1 MARIAGMRLFSH
13 RRRPVHLGPFP
24 LERLARA
31 SAVAGPPTGDQPTEP
46 DPAGDAAVAHAMPE
60 YQTLF
65 ARHFDGEIAR
75 ARAPIPDDPAV
86 RAHNLKA
93 AAYFLDVAQAATCAI
108 PRDAWLPGEHAPH
121 AHALVFLI
129 EFGREPRPG
138 DPAEDWIR
146 GTQVERGDLRAAEVA
161 VVMAG
166 YLRNMGFAARGH
178 VARDTQV
185 DIGRLVVESGLAR
198 VEDGVL
204 VNPYLG
210 RRFRAGVVTADY
222 AVAADPPLA
231 PDTLAGRWRSHGPA
245 WWLGAGGTRAGLS
258 WINGGLHRPG
268 RPLHLGPA
276 PMEKIRRVAAPTT
289 LVLDDEIRRQ
299 PKRANFFTRALMG
312 DLGEKAKRERT
323 RFATKNPYAFA
334 MTPLI
339 RNMVPMQGGEPSSNR
354 VQLTDARA
362 NADAVKALGYYL
374 GADLVGVCEAP
385 PWMWYSHH
393 DDGRPIEPYHRYAV
407 VMLIDQGFETMEGA
421 SGDDWISGAQSMRAY
436 MRGATIAG
444 VMAAHLRRL
453 GWPARSQTN
462 ADSDILQIP
471 PTLMAGLGELSRIGE
486 LVLSPFVG
494 PRFKTV
500 VLTTDLPMEVDRPID
515 FGLQDFCAKC
525 TKCARECPCMA
536 IPFGP
541 KVMFNGYEMWK
552 PDVEKCAKYRV
563 TNMKGS
569 ACGRCMKTCPF
580 NTEGLLAHRLFLWL
594 AMHVPATRAWIARLD
609 DRVANGSINRTKKWW
624 FDLEMVDG
632 ITVPPKGV
640 NARELDFEAVKRA
653 KTQALALFPPEVAP
667 PPGAQDP
674 HEPDRAA
681 AIRAY
686 AAAESP
692 AGARA
697 RRGRA

>member
-1 MARIAGMRLFSH
+1 MRLFSH

-24 LERLARA
+24 LERLPR
-31 SAVAGPPTGDQPTEP
+31 SAGVTGPATGAQPE
-46 DPAGDAAVAHAMPE
+46 DPQRAGDECVAQSMPE
-60 YQTLF
+60 YHALF
-65 ARHFDGEIAR
+65 ARFLDGPVAP
-75 ARAPIPDDPAV
+75 ATAPIPVDPRV
-86 RAHNLKA
+86 RADNLKA
-93 AAYFLDVAQAATCAI
+93 AAYFLDAAQAAVCEVPT
-108 PRDAWLPGEHAPH
+108 DAWLSGERPPH
-121 AHALVFLI
+121 THALVFLV
-129 EFGREPRPG
+129 EFGGEPLAG
-138 DPAEDWIR
+138 DPGEAWVR
-146 GTQVERGDLRAAEVA
+146 GAQAQRGDLRAAEIA
-161 VVMAG
+161 VVMSG
-166 YLRNMGFAARGH
+166 YLRNMGYAARGH
-178 VARDTQV
+178 VHGATLADL
-185 DIGRLVVESGLAR
+185 GRLAVQAGLAR
-198 VEDGVL
+198 VVDGTL

-210 RRFRAGVVTADY
+210 RRFRVGAVTTDF
-222 AVAADPPLA
+222 VAASDSPLGA
-231 PDTLAGRWRSHGPA
+231 ETLASRWRSHGPA
-245 WWLGAGGTRAGLS
+245 WWFGAGGTRCGWPRLE
-258 WINGGLHRPG
+258 GGLRDRS
-268 RPLHLGPA
+268 RPLHLGPM
-276 PMEKIRRVAAPTT
+276 PMEKIRRVAEPTT
-289 LVLDDEIRRQ
+289 LVLGAEIRRQ

-339 RNMVPMQGGEPSSNR
+339 REMVPMQGGETAPR
-354 VQLTDARA
+354 ARELGDPRR
-362 NADAVKALGYYL
+362 NADAIKALGYWF
-374 GADLVGVCEAP
+374 GADLVGVCEASE
-385 PWMWYSHH
+385 WMWYSHK
-393 DDGRPIEPYHRYAV
+393 DDGTPIEPYHRYAV

-436 MRGATIAG
+436 MRGAEIAG

-453 GWPARSQTN
+453 GYPARSQTN

-500 VLTTDLPMEVDRPID
+500 VLTTDLPLAVDRPID

-563 TNMKGS
+563 TNAKGS

-594 AMHVPATRAWIARLD
+594 AIHVPASRAWIARLD
-609 DRVANGSINRTKKWW
+609 DRVANGSINPTKKWW

-632 ITVPPKGV
+632 VSVAPKGV
-640 NARELDFEAVKRA
+640 NQRGLDPDAIKRA
-653 KTQALALFPPEVAP
+653 KTQALALFPPEASP
-667 PPGAQDP
+667 PPAAREP
-674 HEPDRAA
+674 VEPDRAA
-681 AIRAY
+681 GIKAY

-692 AGARA
+692 EAARSRT
-697 RRGRA
+697 RRR

>member
-1 MARIAGMRLFSH
+1 MRLFSH

-24 LERLARA
+24 LERLPRA
-31 SAVAGPPTGDQPTEP
+31 AEPSGALTGAQPGDRHAAGKD
-46 DPAGDAAVAHAMPE
+46 AVAHAIPE
-60 YQTLF
+60 YQALF
-65 ARHFDGEIAR
+65 ARYFDGEVAR

-86 RAHNLKA
+86 RADNLKA

-108 PRDAWLPGEHAPH
+108 PREAWLPGEQPPH
-121 AHALVFLI
+121 THALVFLI
-129 EFGREPRPG
+129 ESGREPLAG
-138 DPAEDWIR
+138 DPGEAWIR
-146 GTQVERGDLRAAEVA
+146 GTQVARGDLRAAEVA
-161 VVMAG
+161 VVMSG

-178 VARDTQV
+178 VAYDTRV
-185 DIGRLVVESGLAR
+185 DIARLVVESGLAR

-210 RRFRAGVVTADY
+210 TRFRAGAVTADY
-222 AVAADPPLA
+222 AVAADTPLA
-231 PDTLAGRWRSHGPA
+231 PQTLGNRWKSHGPA
-245 WWLGAGGTRAGLS
+245 WWLGAGGTRAGLA
-258 WINGGLHRPG
+258 WVNGGLHRPG
-268 RPLHLGPA
+268 RSLHLGPA
-276 PMEKIRRVAAPTT
+276 PMEKIKRVAEPTT
-289 LVLDDEIRRQ
+289 LVIGDEIKRQ

-339 RNMVPMQGGEPSSNR
+339 RNMVPMQGGETALRS
-354 VQLTDARA
+354 VELADAHVNA
-362 NADAVKALGYYL
+362 NAIKALGYYL
-374 GADLVGVCEAP
+374 GADLVGICEAA

-393 DDGRPIEPYHRYAV
+393 DDGRPIEPYHKHAV

-436 MRGATIAG
+436 MRGATIGG

-453 GWPARSQTN
+453 GYPARSQTN

-500 VLTTDLPMEVDRPID
+500 VLTTDLPLEVDRPVD

-525 TKCARECPCMA
+525 NKCARECPCLA

-580 NTEGLLAHRLFLWL
+580 NTEGLLTHRFFLWL
-594 AMHVPATRAWIARLD
+594 AMHVPASRGWIARLD
-609 DRVANGSINRTKKWW
+609 DQVANGAINKTKKWW

-632 ITVPPKGV
+632 VSVTPKGV

-653 KTQALALFPPEVAP
+653 KTQALALFPPEVSP
-667 PPGAQDP
+667 PPGAQAP

-681 AIRAY
+681 GIKAY
-686 AAAESP
+686 ATAETPAA
-692 AGARA
+692 ARA
-697 RRGRA
+697 RTGRS